1 MGGPSP
7 LISRPVSPS
16 PLWFPALQD
25 EYFTAWRPSPL
36 MLSAHSSPDSLG
48 VLPAAPS
55 SFSSSR
61 TAAAAQS
68 TGAGP
73 SISSSLSSPEPLVE
87 IVGMPLVG
95 RHCGCDDGD
104 VDPALGGLLQR
115 SKSHDTVTTATTSAT
130 LSTANTTAACATAL
144 DARIETS
151 PSCKEQPQQQQQHR
165 NHRRKSSRASHK
177 ALSAQD
183 WASIMTQVNSSDKAD
198 KDEGDGHGGDPERR

>member
-7 LISRPVSPS
+7 LMSRPVSPS

-36 MLSAHSSPDSLG
+36 TLSVHSSPDSLG

-104 VDPALGGLLQR
+104 ADPVLGGLLQR

-130 LSTANTTAACATAL
+130 LSTANTTAACATAQ
-144 DARIETS
+144 DARIDK
-151 PSCKEQPQQQQQHR
+151 SCEEQQQQQQQQHR
-165 NHRRKSSRASHK
+165 RRSSRASHK

-183 WASIMTQVNSSDKAD
+183 WASIMTQVNSSDDAD
-198 KDEGDGHGGDPERR
+198 NDDRGDAEGR